1 MAPTIE
7 DDFSDP
13 EDMPLDALPPFPPSV
28 SSVKGKAPAADP
40 PFPLP
45 PPGPGEPAIPKA
57 VRILPTGGLAR
68 VTPDEFQSWDAIY
81 PIYIDAKRPQQ
92 DGARRVRKQTAL
104 EWPLAEQ
111 MAKACRML
119 GFDTVYEPSKTHP
132 KDWANPGRVRVQL
145 KVDGRLVHPAI
156 RNKRILLTRICDLL
170 RPHQPPTPSPSESNP
185 HPLPAIERRLPPN
198 SPAVS
203 LGTLEGAIKGGGPM
217 GMLGSMFGGGGDE
230 DDKPEEEV
238 KKKETGPKIIKPK
251 KVHIKRK
258 R

>member
-1 MAPTIE
+1 MPPTLE

-13 EDMPLDALPPFPPSV
+13 EDMPLDALPPFP

-45 PPGPGEPAIPKA
+45 PPGPGEPAIPRA
-57 VRILPTGGLAR
+57 VRILPTGGLSK
-68 VTPDEFQSWDAIY
+68 VTLEEFQGWDAIY

-92 DGARRVRKQTAL
+92 DGARRVGKQTAL

-145 KVDGRLVHPAI
+145 KLDGRPIHAAF
-156 RNKRILLTRICDLL
+156 RTKRILLTRICDLL
-170 RPHQPPTPSPSESNP
+170 RPHQPRTASPSSGSNP
-185 HPLPAIERRLPPN
+185 RPLPPIERRLPPN
-198 SPAVS
+198 SPAIS

-217 GMLGSMFGGGGDE
+217 GMLGSMFGAGGGGE
-230 DDKPEEEV
+230 DDQPDEEV